1 MLEKSGRIQSVVA
14 SAYNRI
20 EIPNPI
26 DMPMNKLNADGKYQS
41 EKLVAELLS
50 LRESID
56 RQLLIKDLGAAR
68 KAGLISPLHHFQR
81 AFGSVS
87 AALAAAGV
95 GRKRYTRAE
104 MIDLLRELYTRLG
117 RPIRNVDIESIFL
130 DGNGPSP
137 VVIRKE
143 FGGLFAACKAAGI
156 GDPNWKKY
164 TLEEL
169 SEQLRSLKKSLGRR
183 PRDRDIIRASARGEC
198 ASLSTFRRM
207 FEPVPDDLR
216 RLAGF
221 ARSGR
226 RNYSDEEII
235 IALRQLT
242 DELGRF
248 PTARE
253 INAANKAGRCP
264 AAITIFKRMGKLSA
278 IRNHLV
284 DRRSIRSRDR
294 SQ

>member
-1 MLEKSGRIQSVVA
+1 MRKSRLSQEHE
-14 SAYNRI
+14 Y
-20 EIPNPI
+20 
-26 DMPMNKLNADGKYQS
+26 DTGK
-41 EKLVAELLS
+41 LLS
-50 LRESID
+50 ELRTLRESIG
-56 RQLLIKDLGAAR
+56 RPLLNKDLRAAR
-68 KAGLISPLHHFQR
+68 KAGSISPLHHFQR

-87 AALAAAGV
+87 VAIAAAGV

-104 MIDLLRELYTRLG
+104 MIDFLRELHSRLG

-130 DGNGPSP
+130 EGKGPSP

-143 FGGLFAACKAAGI
+143 FGGLIAACKAAGI

-164 TLEEL
+164 TVEEL

-183 PRDRDIIRASARGEC
+183 PKDRDIIRASARGEC

-207 FEPVPDDLR
+207 FEQVPDGLR
-216 RLAGF
+216 QLAGF

-226 RNYSDEEII
+226 RNYTDQEMI

-278 IRNHLV
+278 IRWKL
-284 DRRSIRSRDR
+284 
-294 SQ
+294 